1 VKEQPTQSSSL
12 LIEIKAFAEKYAD
25 DQLTPY
31 IDHVKKPYVSF
42 GAKEINDALWGTI
55 RLSPLEAAIL
65 DSPFLQRL
73 RSIRQL
79 GVVHWVYPGAVH
91 TRFEHTLGVLSR
103 TQELLAALDR
113 SISEEGA
120 NHRVDPSLASILRL
134 SSLLH
139 DVGHGVFSHV
149 SESALD
155 RLNEIRTALI
165 EFANSNRPANPK
177 LSELFAAFL
186 VDSPA
191 FRALLDVLIGRLG
204 HPIKPAE
211 NARQTADQIA
221 GGIRKAIL
229 GQPIDSEI
237 PLLHELISGPFDADK
252 LDYFVRDSR
261 LAGIPSVLDISR
273 LIQKITVRP
282 VTQRDLP
289 RTIASQVQGG
299 RTTYLL
305 FGLKWSGAA
314 MLDEL
319 HLARILLFAKIY
331 RHHKVLA
338 IEAMIEGLFGA
349 LATIVKPIDLIRFS
363 YSLTDE
369 QFLFASVDQVL
380 TSLRLTDV
388 DESLKLFVMNTLER
402 LRLRQLYARGFV
414 IQSPFPGDPW
424 GEDTEQQRGLR
435 RLVEDIEHPT
445 HVVRFRHLVIE
456 EIKKICALVPEA
468 IAEGFPQD
476 SIQYSLII
484 SAKPRLSGGTQIDR
498 ALVFHGS
505 RIVPYKDLTVNRVA
519 WADAYNFS
527 SASAHI
533 FCPREISEAC
543 FIATEKIIRAEYDV
557 ITPLSAIELSKQ
569 NPETLTNLKHTLDK
583 NGFYSGAA
591 YDIRPV
597 PRRLE
602 MADVD
607 GFLDDMT
614 KKFSSI
620 DEPAI
625 DEPGRRPAAF
635 RGRLAAWLSQF
646 RDDSH
651 VECAMHLIRELKI
664 LRREDTK
671 SALLSFLEKNPQFRG
686 ATICLLG
693 TLKDSSAIQSYFSLD
708 LRDEFSGL
716 MTVEDAAHRRIQKPI
731 VFLDDVL
738 GSGGQA
744 KNMLG
749 HWFDADGLKSSEL
762 NEQRNLFGEVERAY
776 LRERS
781 VGFVFVAGWDEG
793 VRVLRESCGKVGLEP
808 TIHTHLSESE
818 IPFAFE
824 RPFPGKGAEE
834 VQSFRARCL
843 EIGKKILISK
853 GATEEKAKERALGYG
868 NRGML
873 LVSGYNVPTQVLTC
887 LWQEGL
893 YDGVHWQAL
902 LRRRKK
908 E

>member
-1 VKEQPTQSSSL
+1 MTGYPPQPSSL
-12 LIEIKAFAEKYAD
+12 LIEIKALAEEYAA

-31 IDHVKKPYVSF
+31 IEHVRKPYVSF

-79 GVVHWVYPGAVH
+79 GVVHWVYPSAVH

-113 SISEEGA
+113 SISEEGGTQK
-120 NHRVDPSLASILRL
+120 VDPGLAGILRL
-134 SSLLH
+134 ASLLH
-139 DVGHGVFSHV
+139 DIGHGVFSHV
-149 SESALD
+149 SETALD
-155 RLNEIRTALI
+155 HLDDLRTALI
-165 EFANSNRPANPK
+165 EFSNANRPANPK
-177 LSELFAAFL
+177 LSELFASFL
-186 VDSPA
+186 VDSAA
-191 FRALLDVLIGRLG
+191 FRSLLEVLIGRFG
-204 HPIKPAE
+204 SPTRSE
-211 NARQTADQIA
+211 GARRTPSEIA
-221 GGIRKAIL
+221 STIRKAIL
-229 GQPIDSEI
+229 GHPIDNRI

-282 VTQRDLP
+282 VSQRELP
-289 RTIASQVQGG
+289 ATIASHVQGG
-299 RTTYLL
+299 LQTYLL

-338 IEAMIEGLFGA
+338 IEAMIEGLFSA
-349 LATIVKPIDLIRFS
+349 LATVTRPIDLIRLA
-363 YSLTDE
+363 YSFTDE
-369 QFLFASVDQVL
+369 QLLYASVEDIVQRVGVKDIPS
-380 TSLRLTDV
+380 SLQLHIT
-388 DESLKLFVMNTLER
+388 NTLQR

-424 GEDTEQQRGLR
+424 GDDSDQQKGLR
-435 RLVEDIEHPT
+435 RLVEDVEHPT
-445 HVVRFRHLVIE
+445 HVSTFRQKIVG
-456 EIKKICALVPEA
+456 EITRICSLAKDA
-468 IAEGFPQD
+468 IAETFPREI
-476 SIQYSLII
+476 IQYSVTV
-484 SAKPRLSGGTQIDR
+484 SAKPRLTGGTQIDR
-498 ALVFHGS
+498 ALVFHGN
-505 RIVPYKDLTVNRVA
+505 RILPYKDLTVNRVA

-543 FIATEKIIRAEYDV
+543 FIATEKIARTDYNV
-557 ITPLSAIELSKQ
+557 ITPPSAVELSKQ
-569 NPETLTNLKHTLDK
+569 NGEKIIDLKHTLDRA
-583 NGFYSGAA
+583 GYYAGVP
-591 YDIRPV
+591 YDIRPT

-602 MADVD
+602 MADVES
-607 GFLDDMT
+607 FLDEMT

-620 DEPAI
+620 EEPALPHT
-625 DEPGRRPAAF
+625 ERRPADF
-635 RGRLAAWLSQF
+635 RGRLWAWLSQF
-646 RDDSH
+646 REDAH
-651 VECAMHLIRELKI
+651 VECAMHVIRETKV

-671 SALLSFLEKNPQFRG
+671 AALLGFLSKHPEFRG

-693 TLKDSSAIQSYFSLD
+693 TLKDSSAIQGYYSLD

-716 MTVEDAAHRRIQKPI
+716 MTVEDAANKRLDKPI

-744 KNMLG
+744 RNLLG
-749 HWFDADGLKSSEL
+749 HWFDVDGLKNTSL
-762 NEQRNLFGEVERAY
+762 NEQRNLFGEVERAH
-776 LRERS
+776 LRERPL
-781 VGFVFVAGWDEG
+781 GFVFVAGWDEG
-793 VRVLRESCGKVGLEP
+793 VQTLTESCQRIGLNY
-808 TIHTHLSESE
+808 TVYAHLKESE

-824 RPFPGKGAEE
+824 RTFPGIRAEE
-834 VQSFRARCL
+834 IQSFRARCL
-843 EIGKKILISK
+843 DIGKSLLIER
-853 GATEEKAKERALGYG
+853 GASEEKASARALGYG
-868 NRGML
+868 NRAML

-887 LWQEGL
+887 LWQDGK
-893 YDGVHWQAL
+893 YDGVDWQSL